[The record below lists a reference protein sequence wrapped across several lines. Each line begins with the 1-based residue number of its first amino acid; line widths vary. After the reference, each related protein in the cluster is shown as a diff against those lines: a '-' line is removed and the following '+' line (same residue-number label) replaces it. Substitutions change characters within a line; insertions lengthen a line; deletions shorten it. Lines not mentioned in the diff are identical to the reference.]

1 MWAPFSLRFPP
12 TGWLPGSV
20 FLAYSLESRSLSS
33 RKCLS
38 VSVTAS
44 QTAGQ
49 SREEKTAT
57 ETPPVLLNT
66 VPLGPRS
73 QRRSCWF
80 CCFVFNFRWPLRLLP
95 LPLDFSFRN
104 EVYHRARR
112 GEKRTKPVT
121 KTKIMSLYLE
131 SFPFPFLRP
140 KSEGLSWC
148 FFPISILY
156 AVLDSGCSESSQE
169 RGRRIPR
176 NLPPWCSSYK
186 FWFSPSSTFY
196 SLLFR
201 VLRVF

>member
-1 MWAPFSLRFPP
+1 M
-12 TGWLPGSV
+12 
-20 FLAYSLESRSLSS
+20 
-33 RKCLS
+33 
-38 VSVTAS
+38 TAS

-57 ETPPVLLNT
+57 ETPPVLLNA

-95 LPLDFSFRN
+95 LPLDLSFRN

-121 KTKIMSLYLE
+121 KTKIMSLHLE

-140 KSEGLSWC
+140 KSEGLSWY

-156 AVLDSGCSESSQE
+156 AVLDSAALSQAKKEEEEYQEIYHRGVLHTSFDSPLHLPSILYFSESSGFFKCSLSSCNKQE
-169 RGRRIPR
+169 RSGEVCLCVCMLSRF
-176 NLPPWCSSYK
+176 CH
-186 FWFSPSSTFY
+186 
-196 SLLFR
+196 
-201 VLRVF
+201 V